1 MVAFN
6 ASAGR
11 ITLNNPESQPLPK
24 GELLCIY
31 TSSVAGTFT
40 FITKSKNALRSK
52 PSIFRKLNESHQYIQ
67 HTNYL
72 KCSFIFRKN
81 HFL

>member
-1 MVAFN
+1 MKPVIPDYDWIIFGVRVSLMVTFN
-6 ASAGR
+6 ASARR

-40 FITKSKNALRSK
+40 FITKSK
-52 PSIFRKLNESHQYIQ
+52 
-67 HTNYL
+67 
-72 KCSFIFRKN
+72 KCPAVKTFDISQAE
-81 HFL
+81 